1 MKCPDK
7 LGIKVGILRKIK
19 TLPSR
24 NVAVIYPLSSKDA
37 RMYHCPVNIC
47 LVGVDDEHARIVE
60 TTEPLHPFSH
70 QVFRT
75 DDPRADIVLNAEA
88 LFVDVTDHDAADWV
102 ATVLEHKKRWAK
114 LVVIARHEQ
123 VADLSD
129 YFDSIADIWI
139 APLSAEEFTYRYTH
153 WQHLCR
159 RDADAWETEQFLEA
173 TINSIPCLVWYKSK
187 DGIHHKVNDAFC
199 ATVNK
204 TKDDV
209 QGRGHAYIWDVEA
222 DDPACIESER
232 QVMESE
238 STIVSEEVVQTGGG
252 TRLLTTYK
260 SPLYN
265 VDGSVMGTVGV
276 AIDVTQERAYEDEI
290 VEKNRTLETIF
301 TTMECGVI
309 THSYDGSRVVGVNQ
323 AALNILGYETEAD
336 LVAEGFDMV
345 ASSVLPEDAD
355 RLRAAIATLKN
366 VGDSVST
373 EYRVRHDNGDI
384 LHVLG
389 NVKLIEND
397 GNPLYQRFLL
407 DYTDHKLAEVQ
418 KERHQK
424 ELIHALSEDYLIVC
438 SFNLDNGEG
447 VPLRVS
453 GDEARHLDDLFCGA
467 LTLDH
472 CMSNYLASAV
482 HEDDRATLGEALTTE
497 NLLKE
502 LAETTRIHVNY
513 RIDRNGT
520 VEYCQATA
528 VRTGDWA
535 EGHDI
540 VLGFRSVDAQ
550 TRDEMKRRALLEE
563 ALDRANKASAA
574 KSAFLSNMSHDIRTP
589 MNAIVGFTT
598 LAGSRIDQPEKVR
611 EYLDKIQ
618 SSSTHLLSLINDILD
633 MSRIESGKVALDEQP
648 CSLVDLL
655 DDLYSIIQAEAS
667 ARQLYLTVNTEGL
680 THPNVRCDKLRIN
693 QILLNLLGNSLKFT
707 KPGGFIKVNV
717 EEVAGAP
724 EGYGRYRFTVS
735 DTGIG
740 MSPEFVD
747 HIFDPFE
754 RERTSTISGI
764 QGTGLGMSITKNLV
778 DMMHGTITVKSEQG
792 SGSRFTI
799 DLMLALDAKGAG
811 AARLRAEKAAHA
823 HSHSVRGSRILL
835 VDDNDLNR
843 EIAITLLEDEGL
855 TVEYAVNGQE
865 AVDRLR
871 ASGADYFQLVL
882 MDVQMPVMNGYEA
895 TRAIRNLDDER
906 LANIPILAMT
916 ADAFEEDR
924 QKALSCGMNGHLT
937 KPIEIDKFFE
947 ALDTVLA

>member
-1 MKCPDK
+1 
-7 LGIKVGILRKIK
+7 
-19 TLPSR
+19 
-24 NVAVIYPLSSKDA
+24 
-37 RMYHCPVNIC
+37 MYQCLVNIC
-47 LVGVDDEHARIVE
+47 LVGVNDECAHIVE
-60 TTEPLHPFSH
+60 TTEPLTPFSH
-70 QVFRT
+70 QIVRT
-75 DDPRADIVLNAEA
+75 DDPGAREVGEADA
-88 LFVDVTDHDAADWV
+88 LFVDVTDHDAAPWAAD
-102 ATVLEHKKRWAK
+102 VLKRKKPRTK
-114 LVVIARHEQ
+114 LIVIARHEQ
-123 VADLSD
+123 VADLTD
-129 YFDSIADIWI
+129 HLDAIADIWI
-139 APLSAEEFTYRYTH
+139 APLSAMEFTFRFNR

-159 RDADAWETEQFLEA
+159 RDADAWETEQYLEA
-173 TINSIPCLVWYKSK
+173 TINSIPSLVWYKSK

-238 STIVSEEVVQTGGG
+238 STIVSEETVQTNDGI
-252 TRLLTTYK
+252 RLLTTYK

-265 VDGSVMGTVGV
+265 VDGTVMGTVGV
-276 AIDVTQERAYEDEI
+276 GIDITQERAFENEI

-309 THSYDGSRVVGVNQ
+309 THSHDGSRVVGVNQ
-323 AALNILGYETEAD
+323 AALNILGYESEEE
-336 LVAEGFDMV
+336 LVGDGFDMV
-345 ASSVLPEDAD
+345 ARTVLPEDAD
-355 RLRAAIATLKN
+355 RLRSSIATLKN

-384 LHVLG
+384 VHVMG
-389 NVKLIEND
+389 NVKLIESD
-397 GNPLYQRFLL
+397 GELLYQRFLL
-407 DYTDHKLAEVQ
+407 DYTDKKLEEVQ

-438 SFNLDNGEG
+438 SFNLDTGEG
-447 VPLRVS
+447 TALRVS
-453 GDEARHLDDLFCGA
+453 GDEARHLDELFCG
-467 LTLDH
+467 TLDLDR
-472 CMSNYLASAV
+472 CIGNYLASAV
-482 HEDDRATLGEALTTE
+482 HEDDRATLGEALAST
-497 NLLKE
+497 NLRTQ
-502 LAETTRIHVNY
+502 LADTTRIHVNY
-513 RIDRNGT
+513 RTARGDA

-563 ALDRANKASAA
+563 ALERANKASAA

-648 CSLVDLL
+648 CSLTALL
-655 DDLYSIIQAEAS
+655 DDLYSIVQAEAS
-667 ARQLYLTVNTEGL
+667 ARQLYLSVNTEGL
-680 THPNVRCDKLRIN
+680 AHPNVRCDKLRIN

-717 EEVAGAP
+717 AEVDGAP
-724 EGYGRYRFTVS
+724 AGYGRYRFTVS

-778 DMMHGTITVKSEQG
+778 DMMHGTIAVESKKGVG
-792 SGSRFTI
+792 SLFTI
-799 DLMLALDAKGAG
+799 ELTLALDAQGAG
-811 AARLRAEKAAHA
+811 MARLKAEKASHAHA
-823 HSHSVRGSRILL
+823 HAVHGSRILL

-843 EIAITLLEDEGL
+843 EIAITLLEDEGF
-855 TVEYAVNGQE
+855 TVEYAVDGRE
-865 AVDRLR
+865 AVDKLR
-871 ASGADYFQLVL
+871 ASGADHFQLVL

-895 TRAIRNLDDER
+895 TRAIRGLDDER
-906 LANIPILAMT
+906 LARIPILAMT

-924 QKALSCGMNGHLT
+924 QKALRCGMNGHLT
-937 KPIEIDKFFE
+937 KPIEIGKLFE
-947 ALDTVLA
+947 TLDTVLG

>member
-1 MKCPDK
+1 
-7 LGIKVGILRKIK
+7 
-19 TLPSR
+19 
-24 NVAVIYPLSSKDA
+24 
-37 RMYHCPVNIC
+37 MYHCPVNIC
-47 LVGVDDEHARIVE
+47 LVGVTDECAHIVA

-75 DDPRADIVLNAEA
+75 DDPNAAEVARAEA
-88 LFVDVTDHDAADWV
+88 LFIDVTDRDAAALV
-102 ATVLEHKKRWAK
+102 GAVLEHKKHWAK

-123 VADLSD
+123 VPELAAF
-129 YFDSIADIWI
+129 FDAIADIWI
-139 APLSAEEFTYRYTH
+139 APLSTQEFTYRYTH

-204 TKDDV
+204 EKDDV

-238 STIVSEEVVQTGGG
+238 STIVSEEVVQTGDG

-276 AIDVTQERAYEDEI
+276 AIDVTQERAYEGEI

-309 THSYDGSRVVGVNQ
+309 THSQDGSRVVGVNQ
-323 AALNILGYETEAD
+323 AALNILGYESEED
-336 LVAEGFDMV
+336 LVAGGFDMV
-345 ASSVLPEDAD
+345 AHSVLPEDAD

-397 GNPLYQRFLL
+397 GEPMYQRFLL
-407 DYTDHKLAEVQ
+407 DYTDRKLAEVQ

-438 SFNLDNGEG
+438 SFNLDTGEG

-453 GDEARHLDDLFCGA
+453 GDETRHLDDLFCG
-467 LTLDH
+467 TLMLERCIDE
-472 CMSNYLASAV
+472 YLASAV
-482 HEDDRATLGEALTTE
+482 HEDDRATLGEALSAQ
-497 NLLKE
+497 NLRRA

-513 RIDRNGT
+513 RTERDGD

-563 ALDRANKASAA
+563 ALDQANKASAA

-655 DDLYSIIQAEAS
+655 DDLYSIVQAEAS
-667 ARQLYLTVNTEGL
+667 ARQLYLTVNTSGL
-680 THPNVRCDKLRIN
+680 AHPNVRCDKLRIN

-717 EEVAGAP
+717 EEVPGAP

-778 DMMHGTITVKSEQG
+778 DMMHGTIAVESKKGVG
-792 SGSRFTI
+792 SLFTI
-799 DLMLALDAKGAG
+799 ELTLALDARGEG
-811 AARLRAEKAAHA
+811 AARVRAEKAAHA
-823 HSHSVRGSRILL
+823 HPHTVHGSRILL

-843 EIAITLLEDEGL
+843 EIAITLLEDEGFA
-855 TVEYAVNGQE
+855 VEYAVDGQE
-865 AVDRLR
+865 AVDKLR
-871 ASGADYFQLVL
+871 ASGADHFQLVL

-906 LANIPILAMT
+906 LARIPILAMT

-924 QKALSCGMNGHLT
+924 QKALRCGMNGHLT
-937 KPIEIDKFFE
+937 KPIEISKLFE

>member
-1 MKCPDK
+1 
-7 LGIKVGILRKIK
+7 
-19 TLPSR
+19 
-24 NVAVIYPLSSKDA
+24 
-37 RMYHCPVNIC
+37 MYHCPVNIC
-47 LVGVDDEHARIVE
+47 LIGVADDVASLVQDTAPR
-60 TTEPLHPFSH
+60 PAFSH
-70 QVFRT
+70 HVFHIPAPDT
-75 DDPRADIVLNAEA
+75 DLVAQADA
-88 LFVDVTDHDAADWV
+88 LFIDVTGHDVDAW
-102 ATVLEHKKRWAK
+102 LEMTLPVKKQRACV
-114 LVVIARHEQ
+114 VVIATHDQ
-123 VADLSD
+123 MDALAPW
-129 YFDSIADIWI
+129 FDRIHDIWT
-139 APLSAEEFTYRYTH
+139 APFSLEEFAFRFGR
-153 WQHLCR
+153 WLDRCK
-159 RDADAWETEQFLEA
+159 RDTDAWRDNQYLEA

-204 TKDDV
+204 TKEDV

-232 QVMESE
+232 QVMETE
-238 STIVSEEVVQTGGG
+238 STIESEEVVQTGAG

-265 VDGSVMGTVGV
+265 IDGAVMGTVGV
-276 AIDVTQERAYEDEI
+276 AIDITKERAYETEI

-309 THSYDGSRVVGVNQ
+309 THSFDGSRILGVNQ
-323 AALNILGYETEAD
+323 AALNILGYSSEES
-336 LVAEGFDMV
+336 LMEHGFDMV
-345 ASSVLPEDAD
+345 APSVLPDDAR
-355 RLRAAIATLKN
+355 RLRASIATLTE
-366 VGDSVST
+366 VGDSIST
-373 EYRVRHDNGDI
+373 EYRVRHENGDI

-389 NVKLIEND
+389 NVKLIESD
-397 GNPLYQRFLL
+397 GELLFQRFLL
-407 DYTDHKLAEVQ
+407 DYTDKKLEEVQ
-418 KERHQK
+418 KERYQK

-438 SFNLDNGEG
+438 SFNLDTGEG
-447 VPLRVS
+447 MPLRVS
-453 GDEARHLDDLFCGA
+453 GDKVRHLDDLFSGA
-467 LTLDH
+467 LSLES
-472 CMSNYLASAV
+472 CVGAYLESAV
-482 HEDDRATLGEALTTE
+482 HPDDRATLQSALSTE
-497 NLLKE
+497 NLLE
-502 LAETTRIHVNY
+502 ALAQDTRIHVNY
-513 RIDRNGT
+513 RVRRGEE

-528 VRTGDWA
+528 VRTGDWKDSR
-535 EGHDI
+535 DI
-540 VLGFRSVDAQ
+540 VLGFRSVDVQ

-563 ALDRANKASAA
+563 ALEAANKANAA

-667 ARQLYLTVNTEGL
+667 ARQLYLSIHTDGL
-680 THPNVRCDKLRIN
+680 AHPNVRCDKLRIN

-707 KPGGFIKVNV
+707 NPGGFIKVSVV
-717 EEVAGAP
+717 ELASTMP
-724 EGYGRYRFTVS
+724 GYGRYRFIVS

-740 MSPEFVD
+740 MAPDFVE

-764 QGTGLGMSITKNLV
+764 QGTGLGMSITKSLV
-778 DMMHGTITVKSEQG
+778 DMMHGAIAVESEKGKGTV
-792 SGSRFTI
+792 FTV
-799 DLMLALDAKGAG
+799 DLTLALDAEGTGARE
-811 AARLRAEKAAHA
+811 AQAEKDAHLHPR
-823 HSHSVRGSRILL
+823 HSMHGASILL

-843 EIAITLLEDEGL
+843 EIAITLLEDEGFS
-855 TVEYAVNGQE
+855 VEYAVNGQE
-865 AVDRLR
+865 AVDMLK

-895 TRAIRNLDDER
+895 TRAIRALDDER
-906 LANIPILAMT
+906 LARIPILAMT

-924 QKALSCGMNGHLT
+924 QKALRCGMDGHLT
-937 KPIEIDKFFE
+937 KPIEIEKLFE
-947 ALDTVLA
+947 ALDIMLA